1 MATEPDAQV
10 TGTARQRRR
19 PLVSAVQRRLHL
31 RRMRDDRGAVAVM
44 ASMMLVPIILG
55 SAAIGIDMAN
65 WYYAGQRLQVAADAA
80 ALAGSVYMP
89 GDFTTA
95 TSHARAVSKANGF
108 THDTSNPDVS
118 KRVTVTPATGDKASE
133 LRVTVT
139 ASVRNFFGWAIG
151 DGTQTM
157 SRTAVAE
164 YRGPVLMGSP
174 CNLFGNEPNGSVTSQ
189 SSTTPITTRANFASA
204 ASDPSCS
211 TTPQL
216 WANIAGKGTDKV
228 WGDRY
233 ASRPC
238 EGGETNCSGTTNT
251 EYSPLGHFYKLSV
264 KAAVSSISIQVYD
277 PVMVDVT
284 SSSQCDSTSLPNPW
298 TTNNPNPFTQQS
310 GDAAARYTRGATAY
324 CPGDQMYSGSAG
336 STTMTTF
343 AVRDP
348 ESSGSPLNAP
358 VRSGCTQQYRG
369 WQPSGTTYLT
379 TRLTSSN
386 GAYEVDLA
394 RGFRQWSQLCTITN
408 PAVGDYYIQVRTNLP
423 SGSTSATALN
433 STTNDTLSWDGQNR
447 FAMRAV
453 VSGTASNV
461 SLAGYGS
468 MSIYANN
475 PSTDA
480 QFYLSRVNAASA
492 GMSMDIALFDAG
504 DASSAGT
511 ITVIPPPDATTAG
524 GAMALSTCQGLGVV
538 VGSSTTPSTQTNCR
552 LTNVSSTTDEQA
564 GAPAGYQGRMQTLR
578 VAIPADYSCDE
589 SSSFG
594 CWFKIRMQFPG
605 GANDATTWATDL
617 IGQPVRLVE

>member
-1 MATEPDAQV
+1 MDRSRT
-10 TGTARQRRR
+10 TRTRHRGG
-19 PLVSAVQRRLHL
+19 LVGALKRRLEVARL
-31 RRMRDDRGAVAVM
+31 RGDRGAVAVM
-44 ASMMLVPIILG
+44 ASMMLVPVILG
-55 SAAIGIDMAN
+55 SAAIAVDMSN
-65 WYYAGQRLQVAADAA
+65 WYYLGQRLQVAADAA

-89 GDFTTA
+89 SDFAAA
-95 TSHARAVSKANGF
+95 TSHAR
-108 THDTSNPDVS
+108 DVS
-118 KRVTVTPATGDKASE
+118 KRNGFEHNPADANVTERVNVVPETGEKASE

-139 ASVRNFFGWAIG
+139 AATKNFFGWAIG
-151 DGTQTM
+151 DETQTM

-189 SSTTPITTRANFASA
+189 SSTTPVVTRANYASA

-216 WANIAGKGTDKV
+216 WANIGGKGADKV

-233 ASRPC
+233 SARSC
-238 EGGETNCSGTTNT
+238 AGGETNCSGSTNT
-251 EYSPLGHFYKLSV
+251 EYNPLGHFYKLSV
-264 KAAVSSISIQVYD
+264 KEAVSSISVEIYD

-284 SSSQCDSTSLPNPW
+284 ASSQCDSTSLPNPW

-324 CPGDQMYSGSAG
+324 CPGDQMYGGSAG
-336 STTMTTF
+336 TGTITTF

-348 ESSGSPLNAP
+348 QSSGSPLNAP
-358 VRSGCTQQYRG
+358 VRTGCTQQYRG
-369 WQPSGTTYLT
+369 WDADSNVTNYLT

-394 RGFRQWSQLCTITN
+394 RGFRQWSRLCTITN
-408 PAVGDYYIQVRTNLP
+408 PAVGDYFIQVRTNLP
-423 SGSTSATALN
+423 SGATSQTALN
-433 STTNDTLSWDGQNR
+433 STTSDTLSWDGQNR

-453 VSGTASNV
+453 VTGTASNV
-461 SLAGYGS
+461 SLAGYGA

-480 QFYLSRVNAASA
+480 NFYLSRVNAASA
-492 GMSMDIALFDAG
+492 GMSMDIAFFDVG
-504 DASSAGT
+504 DVSSPGQ
-511 ITVIPPPDATTAG
+511 ITVIPPPDATTG
-524 GAMALSTCQGLGVV
+524 GGPFTLSTCQGLGVV
-538 VGSSTTPSTQTNCR
+538 VGSPTTPSTQTNCR
-552 LTNVSSTTDEQA
+552 LTNMSSTTDEQS

-589 SSSFG
+589 DSQFG
-594 CWFKIRMQFPG
+594 CWFKVRMQFPG

-617 IGQPVRLVE
+617 VGQPVRLVK

>member
-1 MATEPDAQV
+1 
-10 TGTARQRRR
+10 
-19 PLVSAVQRRLHL
+19 
-31 RRMRDDRGAVAVM
+31 MREDRGAVAIMV
-44 ASMMLVPIILG
+44 SMMLVPVLMG

-65 WYYAGQRLQVAADAA
+65 WYYTGQRLQVAADAA

-89 GDFTTA
+89 SDFTTA
-95 TSHARAVSKANGF
+95 TSHARAVSTQNGF
-108 THDTSNPDVS
+108 THDPSNADPL
-118 KRVTVTPATGDKASE
+118 KQVTVAPATGEKASE

-139 ASVRNFFGWAIG
+139 AKVRNFFGWAIG

-157 SRTAVAE
+157 TRTAVAE

-174 CNLFGNEPNGSVTSQ
+174 CNLFGNEPSGSVTDQ
-189 SSTTPITTRANFASA
+189 SSSTPVTTRANYASA
-204 ASDPSCS
+204 ASDPSCT

-216 WANIAGKGTDKV
+216 WANIGGKGADKV

-233 ASRPC
+233 SASGC
-238 EGGETNCSGTTNT
+238 AGGETNCSGYTNT

-264 KAAVSSISIQVYD
+264 KEAVSSVSIQIYD

-298 TTNNPNPFTQQS
+298 TTNNPNPFTQQT

-324 CPGDQMYSGSAG
+324 CPGDQTYGGSA
-336 STTMTTF
+336 STAVTTF

-348 ESSGSPLNAP
+348 ESSGSPLNAS
-358 VRSGCTQQYRG
+358 VHSGCTQQYKG
-369 WQPSGTTYLT
+369 WQPSGTSYLT
-379 TRLTSSN
+379 SRLNSSN
-386 GAYEVDLA
+386 GSYDMDLA

-408 PAVGDYYIQVRTNLP
+408 PTVGDYYIQIRTNLP
-423 SGSTSATALN
+423 NGTSSAAALN

-453 VSGTASNV
+453 VNGTASNV

-504 DASSAGT
+504 DVSSPGS
-511 ITVIPPPDATTAG
+511 ITVIPPPDATTG
-524 GAMALSTCQGLGVV
+524 GAAMALSTCQGLGVV
-538 VGSSTTPSTQTNCR
+538 VGSDASPSTQANCQ
-552 LTNVSSTTDEQA
+552 LTNVSTSTDEQA
-564 GAPAGYQGRMQTLR
+564 GSPAGYQGRMQTLR

-589 SSSFG
+589 ASQFG

-617 IGQPVRLVE
+617 VGQPVRLVE